1 VLTLGMVTALGGG
14 IIRDILI
21 DSLPPATLTDWRYLA
36 VAAGGRLLA
45 FLFGHPLTRLWRPI
59 TVLDAAGL
67 SLFAVTG
74 ASKALELARTR
85 PGSHPR
91 RHHRPGRRH
100 HRRDHHRRRVYGV
113 ANALGAWSPT
123 QSRLLTLIHRHQLG
137 RQTTRKSRERPC
149 EPTHPGRLPRP
160 QRVAMNPATL

>member
-1 VLTLGMVTALGGG
+1 MVTALGGG

-67 SLFAVTG
+67 SLFPVTG

-91 RHHRPGRRH
+91 RRHPPGRRH

-113 ANALGAWSPT
+113 ANGLGPAPGHQRSP
-123 QSRLLTLIHRHQLG
+123 RLPTLIHRHQLG